1 MSRKISVKSF
11 KLVANSSQF
20 NKYFIENYSED
31 NYEGYFLGVDVQY
44 QQKLKLKLKKMKKL

>member
-11 KLVANSSQF
+11 KLVENSSQF
-20 NKYFIENYSED
+20 NKDFIENYSED